1 MQSTCCHNCTS
12 NPNPNHLN
20 ALCLTTLV
28 YDIPFC
34 LLNIM
39 SKIRGQY
46 YLGSV
51 EDISIGELTIQDNCS
66 VSDNLTDAIHSF
78 EGNIDRRVTR

>member
-1 MQSTCCHNCTS
+1 MS

-34 LLNIM
+34 LLDVM

-51 EDISIGELTIQDNCS
+51 EDVSIGELTIQDNCS

-78 EGNIDRRVTR
+78 EGNIDCRVTR